1 MPGAPAP
8 NGKALAPSRSA
19 PDSAPQL
26 PRYRLNTAA
35 MQIMSPGRR
44 PMPHMMRACALA
56 IVRQSLRPRPK
67 AVGRPVVPLV
77 PCTWK
82 ISESGTQT

>member
-8 NGKALAPSRSA
+8 KGKALAPSRSA
-19 PDSAPQL
+19 PESAPQL
-26 PRYRLNTAA
+26 PMYRLKMAATNT
-35 MQIMSPGRR
+35 MSPGRM

-56 IVRQSLRPRPK
+56 MWFQSSRPMAK

-77 PCTWK
+77 PWMWK
-82 ISESGTQT
+82 TSLSGMHR